1 MLGQVLTF
9 KRKAEIMTKT
19 YKFYTKNNNNSTNP
33 SSIFLNNKPK
43 DYSEILDDIITADII
58 KKNSYLFD
66 NHDPII
72 DALNKKTYTSPII
85 LTSSNLKFDADYI
98 KATKFLANYKKYN
111 KKYHLPYIIGKMYT
125 LSDGTPII
133 FYDDE
138 IQIGF
143 DTYKYTDFNDY
154 SFLNNLK
161 TNTKKT
167 IINIYTFGTGNIEIN
182 LL

>member
-1 MLGQVLTF
+1 
-9 KRKAEIMTKT
+9 MTKT
-19 YKFYTKNNNNSTNP
+19 YKFYTKNNSNSTNN
-33 SSIFLNNKPK
+33 SSIFLNNKST
-43 DYSEILDDIITADII
+43 DYSEILDNIITADII

-66 NHDPII
+66 DTYDPII
-72 DALNKKTYTSPII
+72 DALNKNTYTSPII
-85 LTSSNLKFDADYI
+85 LTSSNLKFDDKYI

-111 KKYHLPYIIGKMYT
+111 KKYNLPYILGKMYK

-143 DTYKYTDFNDY
+143 DTFKYSDFDDF
-154 SFLNNLK
+154 SFLNNLTAK
-161 TNTKKT
+161 TKKT

-182 LL
+182 LH

>member
-1 MLGQVLTF
+1 
-9 KRKAEIMTKT
+9 MTTT
-19 YKFYTKNNNNSTNP
+19 YKFNTKSNKSINNNS
-33 SSIFLNNKPK
+33 IFPNTKST
-43 DYSEILDDIITADII
+43 DYSEILDNIITADII

-66 NHDPII
+66 DTYDPII
-72 DALNKKTYTSPII
+72 DALNKNTYTSPII
-85 LTSSNLKFDADYI
+85 LTSSNLKFDDNYI

-111 KKYHLPYIIGKMYT
+111 KKYNLPYILGKMYT

-143 DTYKYTDFNDY
+143 DTFKYSNFNDY
-154 SFLNNLK
+154 SFLNNLTAK
-161 TNTKKT
+161 TKKT
-167 IINIYTFGTGNIEIN
+167 IINIYTFGMGNIEIN